1 MPPRS
6 KVSKLPDAIQ
16 RELEQRLIANGFSDY
31 DGLAAWLDEQGFG
44 PREIRADD
52 PLTTYPVH
60 GTLDVQALAEAVESA
75 LGGGTLDDGKSP
87 AELNAANDG

>member
-1 MPPRS
+1 MDEEAPAGTVLS
-6 KVSKLPDAIQ
+6 ALLQ
-16 RELEQRLIANGFSDY
+16 
-31 DGLAAWLDEQGFG
+31 GLAEQGFG

-52 PLTTYPVH
+52 PLTSYPVH

>member
-1 MPPRS
+1 MDEEIPTGTVLS
-6 KVSKLPDAIQ
+6 AL
-16 RELEQRLIANGFSDY
+16 LE
-31 DGLAAWLDEQGFG
+31 GLAEQGFG
-44 PREIRADD
+44 PREVRVDD
-52 PLTTYPVH
+52 PLTSYPVH

>member
-1 MPPRS
+1 MHRILGVQPQLNRMPARPKLLLRPR
-6 KVSKLPDAIQ
+6 K
-16 RELEQRLIANGFSDY
+16 RLAGGNRNLSAY
-31 DGLAAWLDEQGFG
+31 
-44 PREIRADD
+44 EIRAED
-52 PLTTYPVH
+52 PRTSYPMH